1 MKKIVIK
8 IILVIAILFLLSRV
22 YYFVIISRAY
32 DAILNFKNE
41 TNRYYSVTMINNGQ
55 NTIKEEIFIK
65 DNIVKCNE
73 KNDEAI
79 LHQEWKDF
87 NNKQEY
93 IIDFRN
99 KTFKEKTL
107 ARNEQSFLKN
117 LPRAILDSYQDDT
130 FNLKQFLKIK
140 YIIPVKYENQKC
152 YKIVTNVG
160 TVIINKHTY
169 LPIYSTIKVT
179 NSTEDTST
187 LTENRYEFKI
197 DEVTNEDVALPD
209 LTEFEDIIQK

>member
-73 KNDEAI
+73 KKDETI
-79 LHQEWKDF
+79 LHQEWKDL

-93 IIDFRN
+93 VIDFRN

-107 ARNEQSFLKN
+107 TRNEQSFLKN

-140 YIIPVKYENQKC
+140 YIIPAKYENQKC

-179 NSTEDTST
+179 NSTEDISS

>member
-73 KNDEAI
+73 KKDETI

-93 IIDFRN
+93 VIDFRN

-107 ARNEQSFLKN
+107 TRNEQSFLKN
-117 LPRAILDSYQDDT
+117 LPRAILDTYQDDT

-140 YIIPVKYENQKC
+140 YIIPAKYENQKC

-179 NSTEDTST
+179 NSTEDISS
-187 LTENRYEFKI
+187 LTENRYEFKT